1 VRGALAL
8 ALAWLAMV
16 PAAATAATIVVRL
29 APEVVVHADEVT
41 LVEVADIT
49 GHGPLADRVRELR
62 VGPAP
67 LAGVTL
73 PLTAETIRTRL
84 SAIGADAPRVQVTG
98 PTRVLVTRAHQLV
111 RAADLVEAVRRE
123 TRPRLEA
130 AETRG
135 EPTALIPIA
144 RTDDFRVPT
153 GDVRFDVRVHD
164 APANAPTLAATVT
177 VRVNGRER
185 HQLVLTFK
193 LTRMANV
200 FVVTRPLE
208 PRRALNASDFR
219 QERKPMGEVPP
230 DALTELPDPTEL
242 EVLRS
247 VQAGEVLTPRM
258 IRQRYAVKRGE
269 LVTLLLEG
277 EGFRI
282 TTQGQ
287 VNDDARRGDSVRVLN
302 VSSKREVLG
311 LVEGGGVVRV
321 PYRKL
326 GAER

>member
-1 VRGALAL
+1 
-8 ALAWLAMV
+8 
-16 PAAATAATIVVRL
+16 
-29 APEVVVHADEVT
+29 
-41 LVEVADIT
+41 
-49 GHGPLADRVRELR
+49 
-62 VGPAP
+62 
-67 LAGVTL
+67 
-73 PLTAETIRTRL
+73 
-84 SAIGADAPRVQVTG
+84 
-98 PTRVLVTRAHQLV
+98 
-111 RAADLVEAVRRE
+111 
-123 TRPRLEA
+123 
-130 AETRG
+130 
-135 EPTALIPIA
+135 
-144 RTDDFRVPT
+144 
-153 GDVRFDVRVHD
+153 
-164 APANAPTLAATVT
+164 
-177 VRVNGRER
+177 
-185 HQLVLTFK
+185 
-193 LTRMANV
+193 V